1 MDAPGSSKPATQ
13 SDLPH
18 AEDHK
23 PADEPEEAK
32 KTSHAGRTISR
43 EGQTSPRSIVAEA
56 RALAGPDKAKRQ
68 QVVSSRK
75 THAEIQKI
83 GDELDASNQAIRDFI
98 KTNKLL
104 EESNIQYDPVTGFS
118 GEAQRKSVL
127 MSQLKDLIDQ
137 HTRLLNQIFN
147 VISPSSHRL
156 KMMSKAI
163 RSAASKKRRSPEDK
177 ALLEAVTSIPG
188 IDGNKAKYWK
198 ERGFI
203 RSYSVFCMERFQAVC
218 TINPS
223 LQRVG
228 DPEIYIAR
236 VEEFIAHSL
245 EWMQVL
251 VEVMQCD
258 IAEGKNVELQENIKA
273 FDNAAVAISAMIQ
286 DSEKFYVVYDKLHQ
300 LRHVLAE
307 NGRYLDHWLET
318 LGDFSQKP
326 HDSPKYLNAIVAAI
340 VMDKPEVALNIME
353 TFSQRV
359 NSGDFPASDCFRV
372 CLGLISSIT
381 WLYDRPEPLGEHKN
395 RVRGAEKIVK
405 EFGNLVRHVDE
416 NKLLSDE
423 SRASLLQLFAVIDDL
438 CCSEVRNLE
447 ALEQR
452 VLDRGAELVR
462 EEDAQKQKVQ
472 SKLEKRERRRQKR
485 LAEQQATKKVTP
497 SDEPINEPDRPSDD
511 SEVQLHPSLKK
522 ALDAFSQNE
531 PNRVIKSAFHE
542 VVQDKSASAFDK
554 AQAHYGYADVLSARL
569 SPRLE
574 TLNAFVDATYD
585 YEKELL
591 ADRLPPSDN
600 EFRFNKVLS
609 ELKGQVEG
617 INWAVLEMAQ
627 SIKSALDI
635 FYELG
640 DEKAEFLEQLLE
652 LHDQAEDLIAKTE
665 KVTECCGR
673 LPDIYQRRGR
683 VLSRYLMA
691 RTERRAN
698 PEQVKKRVEK
708 KKLIEDSIR
717 EIKDFSSKLDGSIR
731 FIKSLLNRNKVES
744 AVTNYQQQSDNV
756 QVTAD
761 SATASA
767 IATASTS
774 ATVPEIAEASAVP
787 VNRKSDTVSS
797 DQTQTSATPS
807 SPSETTSFE
816 QNQPAEPVASTSGG
830 SPVEAVGEASG
841 STGVKTVGIES
852 QPAPSFVFPVR
863 RFMPEDLFSS
873 LEKSIEDTGLSW
885 QMGKSGLVVSDN
897 ADSVSGAT
905 ARPEPDQPA
914 KGRRKGKGKKRK
926 VAASKPTEPKA
937 ELPAAT
943 GSLMQLRV
951 RDYLKSVVTHGKSPD
966 GKPLP
971 DGFDLEGVKARIEA
985 GTFLSTPDVLEDFAI
1000 LADALRTPVRLIFRT
1015 ANVFNCMPGL
1025 GKPVKV
1031 AMNEYPDTPHMSL
1044 EYFASEKNRR
1054 WFTSLPHLFEYV
1066 EEETARQLEKK
1077 KQ

>member
-1 MDAPGSSKPATQ
+1 MDAPGNPKPVTQ
-13 SDLPH
+13 TDLPS
-18 AEDHK
+18 AENQK
-23 PADEPEEAK
+23 PADEPEKAK
-32 KTSHAGRTISR
+32 KASHAGRTISKHD
-43 EGQTSPRSIVAEA
+43 GQTTSSSIVDEA

-98 KTNKLL
+98 KANKLL
-104 EESNIQYDPVTGFS
+104 EVSNIQYDPVTGFS
-118 GEAQRKSVL
+118 RETQRKSVL

-137 HTRLLNQIFN
+137 HTRLLNQIYS
-147 VISPSSHRL
+147 VISPSSHQL
-156 KMMSKAI
+156 KMMGKAV
-163 RSAASKKRRSPEDK
+163 RSAVGKKRRSPEDK

-218 TINPS
+218 TLYPS

-228 DPEIYIAR
+228 DPETYIAR

-286 DSEKFYVVYDKLHQ
+286 DSEKFYVAYDKLDQ
-300 LRHVLAE
+300 LRHLLAE
-307 NGRYLDHWLET
+307 NGHYLDHWLET

-340 VMDKPEVALNIME
+340 VMDKPEVALNILE
-353 TFSQRV
+353 KFSQRV

-372 CLGLISSIT
+372 CLGLISSTT

-395 RVRGAEKIVK
+395 RVRGAEKIVR

-423 SRASLLQLFAVIDDL
+423 QRASLLQLFAVIDDL

-472 SKLEKRERRRQKR
+472 SKLERRERRRQKR
-485 LAEQQATKKVTP
+485 LAEQQATKKETP

-542 VVQDKSASAFDK
+542 VVKDKSASAFDK

-585 YEKELL
+585 YEQELL

-665 KVTECCGR
+665 KVTECCRR
-673 LPDIYQRRGR
+673 LPDIYQLRGR
-683 VLSRYLMA
+683 VLSRYLKA
-691 RTERRAN
+691 RTERQAN
-698 PEQVKKRVEK
+698 PEQVKKRGEK

-731 FIKSLLNRNKVES
+731 FIKSVLDRNKVES

-774 ATVPEIAEASAVP
+774 ATPL
-787 VNRKSDTVSS
+787 
-797 DQTQTSATPS
+797 

-816 QNQPAEPVASTSGG
+816 QNQPAEPIASTSVASTSVA
-830 SPVEAVGEASG
+830 SPVEAVGGASG
-841 STGVKTVGIES
+841 STGVETGGAES

-863 RFMPEDLFSS
+863 RFMPEDIFSS

-897 ADSVSGAT
+897 ADSASGAT

-1000 LADALRTPVRLIFRT
+1000 LADALGTPVRLIFRT

-1054 WFTSLPHLFEYV
+1054 WFTSLSHLFDYV
-1066 EEETARQLEKK
+1066 AEDTAGKLEQKNNK
-1077 KQ
+1077 PSH